1 MRHDIGAPGSS
12 TSPVFFDDFT
22 GAELDRDSWNVAV
35 PGEPVNDELQA
46 YCDST
51 ETVRVAGPQDGIGD
65 SNGALIIQ
73 PHYRQGF
80 PAPGGRVFD
89 FVSGRIDTRA
99 KVEFTYGT
107 FSARIMLPSGA
118 GLWPA
123 FWALGGNGA
132 WPATGEIDVME
143 NVGEPDWVSAA
154 LHGPGYS
161 GETPFVNRLYF
172 PNGDGAAGWRVY
184 GARWEPDRISFFVD
198 GKLLYHAT
206 RPMVEY
212 YGRWAYDN
220 PKYLILNLAIGGT
233 YPFKT
238 NGIAAPY
245 RGLGEEAL
253 RAIKQENVRMLV
265 DWVRVEPLQ

>member
-1 MRHDIGAPGSS
+1 MTHGGGAPNSPV
-12 TSPVFFDDFT
+12 SPVFFDDFT
-22 GAELDRDSWNVAV
+22 GPDLDRDSWNVAV

-46 YCDST
+46 YCDT
-51 ETVRVAGPQDGIGD
+51 EETVRTTRSEDGV
-65 SNGALIIQ
+65 SACNGALIIQ
-73 PHYRQGF
+73 PHYRPGF
-80 PAPGGRVFD
+80 PAPGGRRFD
-89 FVSGRIDTRA
+89 FVSGRINTRA

-107 FSARIMLPSGA
+107 FSARIMLPAGA

-123 FWALGGNGA
+123 FWALGGAGP
-132 WPATGEIDVME
+132 WPASGEIDVME

-161 GETPFVNRLYF
+161 GETPFVNRMYF
-172 PNGDGAAGWRVY
+172 PDAAGASGWHVY
-184 GARWEPDRISFFVD
+184 GARWEPDRISFLVD
-198 GKLLYHAT
+198 GKLLYRAT

-238 NGIAAPY
+238 NGIASPY
-245 RGLGEEAL
+245 RGLGEETL
-253 RAIKQENVRMLV
+253 RAIKQGDVRMLV
-265 DWVRVEPLQ
+265 DWVRVEPL